1 MRAARPDDPAFDYC
15 LWPYDP
21 PCPPAPG
28 ALQGSALLFQTFA
41 HAGLSPRMLA
51 VCDALQRRVGAFQTV
66 WGVKHGPNGQ
76 SWEFYFYDYDRLL
89 RGFGMG
95 DFIAATQGLLTV
107 TAPPADGMPYF
118 MFSVEINAA
127 HLDGAPID
135 QIDAYI
141 GNPGSDVSSGI
152 CYGVSAAGI
161 EMRNFYFF
169 FDADRH
175 HDEIR
180 EKILC
185 NAHVPQRAVHLPA
198 ILWPEVRSAQT
209 IVVANKRHC
218 DALYFSRINIDDLIY
233 CQERL
238 GFPEPIRR
246 FARENRDRFAH
257 LMFDVGYDHRPAPGG
272 GVQAMK
278 GSFYGLL

>member
-1 MRAARPDDPAFDYC
+1 
-15 LWPYDP
+15 
-21 PCPPAPG
+21 
-28 ALQGSALLFQTFA
+28 
-41 HAGLSPRMLA
+41 
-51 VCDALQRRVGAFQTV
+51 
-66 WGVKHGPNGQ
+66 
-76 SWEFYFYDYDRLL
+76 
-89 RGFGMG
+89 
-95 DFIAATQGLLTV
+95 
-107 TAPPADGMPYF
+107 MPYF
-118 MFSVEINAA
+118 KFSVEINAA
-127 HLDGAPID
+127 HLAGAPID

-152 CYGVSAAGI
+152 CYGVSPAGI

-218 DALYFSRINIDDLIY
+218 DALYFSRIDIDDLIY
-233 CQERL
+233 CQQRL
-238 GFPEPIRR
+238 GFPEPICR

-272 GVQAMK
+272 GVQATK